1 MWAIFPM
8 QDLLSMD
15 EGLRRA
21 LQEEERIN
29 VPAVVNHYWKYRLHL
44 TLEQLLSNESF
55 TETLAQKIDE
65 ADLSTYF

>member
-21 LQEEERIN
+21 LPEEERIN
-29 VPAVVNHYWKYRLHL
+29 VPAVVHHYWKYRLHL

-65 ADLSTYF
+65 ADRSTDF